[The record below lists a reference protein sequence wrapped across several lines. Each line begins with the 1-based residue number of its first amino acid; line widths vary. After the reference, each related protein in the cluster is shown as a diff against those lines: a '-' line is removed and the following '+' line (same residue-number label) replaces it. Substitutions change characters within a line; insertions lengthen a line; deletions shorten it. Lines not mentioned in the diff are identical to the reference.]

1 MMHLGLELVLL
12 SFALIGYIGTGA
24 SLAVAR
30 YRLLDAGE
38 LDYGMLG
45 VGGMLL
51 VFGAVCTSVAVGW
64 LGVAAIGSV
73 AIGISYVTMARQIGL
88 FSVEVQ
94 PLSERTP
101 DEVARR

>member
-1 MMHLGLELVLL
+1 MGMGLELVLL

-38 LDYGMLG
+38 WDYGMLG

-51 VFGAVCTSVAVGW
+51 VFAAVCTSVAVGW
-64 LGVAAIGSV
+64 LGVAAIGLV
-73 AIGISYVTMARQIGL
+73 TIGISYVIMARQIGL
-88 FSVEVQ
+88 FWVEVH
-94 PLSERTP
+94 PAMPRTE
-101 DEVARR
+101 DEVARMR